1 MARDFTK
8 RIFNLA
14 NTGTVLCVLP
24 ETEHETSINTDHN
37 AIRLMVK
44 LDNAINFDNKEQY
57 EIAIVETNRKEL
69 ADIMTTP
76 KEGSK
81 ISFKGTASSPFT
93 TKGYGRLRKTYRMRK
108 HPVIMAQTIFNT
120 KPAANFGAVDNPI
133 YKMALKMADNN
144 LTAQDAFVVVHKTVQ
159 NPDPIL
165 VEVVVAKNRKD
176 ALKQFMDNP
185 INVAQLNNIRQ
196 HVEIGSKAN
205 KNKDF
210 FNTVKMIRLNFKKPV
225 IHWTEFSSHFERQWE
240 NVML

>member
-14 NTGTVLCVLP
+14 NTGTVLSVLP
-24 ETEHETSINTDHN
+24 ETEHETSINTDYN
-37 AIRLMVK
+37 VIRLMVK
-44 LDNAINFDNKEQY
+44 LDNAINFDNNEKY
-57 EIAIVETNRKEL
+57 DIAIIETNRKEL

-81 ISFKGTASSPFT
+81 ISFKGTAFSPFT
-93 TKGYGRLRKTYRMRK
+93 KKGYGRLRKTYRMRK
-108 HPVIMAQTIFNT
+108 YPLFMAQTIFNT
-120 KPAANFGAVDNPI
+120 KPAANFGAIDNPI
-133 YKMALKMADNN
+133 YKMALKMANNN
-144 LTAQDAFVVVHKTVQ
+144 LNSQDAFVVIHKTAQ
-159 NPDPIL
+159 NPDPVL
-165 VEVVVAKNRKD
+165 VEVVVSKNRKT
-176 ALKQFMDNP
+176 ALQQFMANP
-185 INVAQLNNIRQ
+185 INIAQLNNIRQ
-196 HVEIGSKAN
+196 HVELGSKAN